1 MNWKLALGFSI
12 VLLLLLLEVF
22 LGSVSLS
29 AHQVVEIL
37 GDGEHPLRPLID
49 SRILRAFTAAIAGA
63 ALGLCGLTMQ
73 TFFRNPL
80 AGPSVL
86 GITSGASLGVSLL
99 MMLSGGL
106 GFVWQNWGIGAPLAV
121 AGAAFLGALLILAIL
136 LISTKKLRSNTSILI
151 FGLMMG
157 YITSALVSVL
167 QQQSSKD
174 SLRSFVLWGMGDF
187 SDTTFLQCILL
198 AAVVL
203 LGSLLIYWKRRDL
216 DAWLFGADYAQSMGV
231 NVQQVRWTL
240 IVVVGLMAG
249 LVTAFCGPIA
259 FLGLSV
265 PHLVRGVFKGGKH
278 QHLIFKTL
286 LFGAALAMLCDLIA
300 RLPGWDVSLPL
311 NAVTSA
317 LGAPVV
323 IWIILKGRRVF

>member
-1 MNWKLALGFSI
+1 MNWKVLLACFIL
-12 VLLLLLLEVF
+12 LLLLLLEVF
-22 LGSVSLS
+22 LGSVRL
-29 AHQVVEIL
+29 APHQVMEIL
-37 GDGEHPLRPLID
+37 GDGNHPLRPLID
-49 SRILRAFTAAIAGA
+49 SRVLRAFTAAIAGA
-63 ALGLCGLTMQ
+63 ALGLCGLSMQ

-106 GFVWQNWGIGAPLAV
+106 GFVWQQWGIGAPFAV
-121 AGAAFLGALLILAIL
+121 TGAAFLGALLILAIL
-136 LISTKKLRSNTSILI
+136 LISTKQLRSNTSILI

-174 SLRSFVLWGMGDF
+174 GLRSFVLWGMGDF
-187 SDTTFLQCILL
+187 SDTTVTQCLIL
-198 AAVVL
+198 AVML
-203 LGSLLIYWKRRDL
+203 LIGSLLIYTKRRDL

-231 NVQQVRWTL
+231 NVKQVRWTL
-240 IVVVGLMAG
+240 IIVVGLMAG
-249 LVTAFCGPIA
+249 AVTAFCGPIA

-278 QHLIFKTL
+278 AHLISKTL